1 MMKKNFF
8 FMLLVATL
16 LLASCGENH
25 DVSPAD
31 SPVGKQG
38 ELVLPVEDAHW
49 TYYSLEQGKIVGT
62 SLFGDGNE
70 DARWK
75 QRTDWDIAVCGD
87 LIRTNSGTSG
97 MGNGG
102 LQIVPEGYSQL
113 KDAPQDGYVVD
124 HFE

>member
-1 MMKKNFF
+1 
-8 FMLLVATL
+8 MLLVATL

-38 ELVLPVEDAHW
+38 EMALPVDDAHW

-75 QRTDWDIAVCGD
+75 RKRRLCAISRAY
-87 LIRTNSGTSG
+87 SGI
-97 MGNGG
+97 
-102 LQIVPEGYSQL
+102 LQSASER
-113 KDAPQDGYVVD
+113 
-124 HFE
+124 

>member
-1 MMKKNFF
+1 
-8 FMLLVATL
+8 MLLVATL
-16 LLASCGENH
+16 LPASCDENH

-38 ELVLPVEDAHW
+38 ELALPVDDAHW

-87 LIRTNSGTSG
+87 LLRTNSGSSG
-97 MGNGG
+97 MGEGG
-102 LQIVPEGYSQL
+102 LQVLDRAFPSVEEAPRSGYT
-113 KDAPQDGYVVD
+113 VD
-124 HFE
+124 DFQ

>member
-1 MMKKNFF
+1 MIRKRFF
-8 FMLLVATL
+8 FVLLVATL

-38 ELVLPVEDAHW
+38 EMALPVDDAHW
-49 TYYSLEQGKIVGT
+49 TYYSLEQGKIMGT

-87 LIRTNSGTSG
+87 LLRTNSGSSG
-97 MGNGG
+97 MGEGG
-102 LQIVPEGYSQL
+102 LQVLDRAFPSVEEAPRSGYT
-113 KDAPQDGYVVD
+113 VD
-124 HFE
+124 DFQ

>member
-1 MMKKNFF
+1 
-8 FMLLVATL
+8 MLLVATL

-38 ELVLPVEDAHW
+38 ELVLPVDDAHW

>member
-1 MMKKNFF
+1 MMKKRFF

-25 DVSPAD
+25 DVSPTE

-38 ELVLPVEDAHW
+38 EMALPVDDAHW

>member
-1 MMKKNFF
+1 MTKHII
-8 FMLLVATL
+8 LTALAAL
-16 LLASCGENH
+16 ALLASCSDGP
-25 DVSPAD
+25 DD
-31 SPVGKQG
+31 SKPTPSVGKSG
-38 ELVLPVEDAHW
+38 DISVTANDAVW
-49 TYYSLEQGKIVGT
+49 TYYSLEQGKAVGT
-62 SLFGDGNE
+62 SAFGD
-70 DARWK
+70 DAADSDWR